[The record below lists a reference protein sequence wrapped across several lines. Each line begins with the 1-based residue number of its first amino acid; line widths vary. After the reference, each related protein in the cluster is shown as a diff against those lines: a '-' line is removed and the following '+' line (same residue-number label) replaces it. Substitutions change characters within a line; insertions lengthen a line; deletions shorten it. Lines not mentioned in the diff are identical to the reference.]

1 MTNKYLS
8 LYFALLFTHTHLCD
22 YVAKADVGI
31 AIGSGTE
38 IAAEAADMVLV
49 SGKID
54 LVPHHLRAM
63 LAFKRHT

>member
-1 MTNKYLS
+1 M
-8 LYFALLFTHTHLCD
+8 
-22 YVAKADVGI
+22 GI

-54 LVPHHLRAM
+54 LVPHLLRTM
-63 LAFKRHT
+63 LGFKCHT